1 MFYYDVIGV
10 FGQSLAWS
18 WLLDFLNG
26 TYDFKL
32 QIMSIMFY
40 RCTWYPLFMVTT
52 FPIDIIKSGKLEPL
66 IYGANFTFSVNL
78 FHAECENLCHY
89 YMF

>member
-40 RCTWYPLFMVTT
+40 RCTWYPFIHGHHLSNWHNK
-52 FPIDIIKSGKLEPL
+52 IW
-66 IYGANFTFSVNL
+66 
-78 FHAECENLCHY
+78 
-89 YMF
+89 

>member
-1 MFYYDVIGV
+1 MMSSRYLDKAWHGV
-10 FGQSLAWS
+10 GI
-18 WLLDFLNG
+18 LDFLNG

-40 RCTWYPLFMVTT
+40 RCTWYRLFMVTT

-66 IYGANFTFSVNL
+66 IYGAIFTFS
-78 FHAECENLCHY
+78 HY